1 MFLLLK
7 ITFIKIFSMP
17 SKLLL
22 AAVFFLLCACSEKHP
37 SLSGDAPVDVRD
49 FIAAFP
55 DVQFPFKAAD
65 TNFAKLA
72 DTTSIGYNVF
82 TAFIPDSV
90 ISTIYGKN
98 AKKITV
104 HPLGKIQKEKEVYL
118 LVVTSFNKKA
128 KLSAFLFNKDNKY
141 LSSLSLLDQGARDGY
156 VHTVSITSEPTF
168 ILSRE
173 KTDNKN
179 ELAYTRTG
187 YAFNSG
193 SGEFI
198 SVLTDTNE
206 DEKRNNEIINPIDTL
221 PRLNKWSGDYVI
233 DKRNYISVRDGS
245 NPNKYNF
252 FIHFENNDGDCTGEL
267 KGDLRLRDATHAY
280 FQESGDPCVID
291 FTLDGS
297 ELSVKEQGNCGNH
310 RGIKCFFDDSY
321 RKKRETKVNS
331 KKHN

>member
-1 MFLLLK
+1 MPTKLLFLLL
-7 ITFIKIFSMP
+7 
-17 SKLLL
+17 
-22 AAVFFLLCACSEKHP
+22 AVLMIACGEKHP
-37 SLSGDAPVDVRD
+37 SLSGDAPVDAKD
-49 FIAAFP
+49 FVAAFP
-55 DVQFPFKAAD
+55 DIKFPFKTAD
-65 TNFAKLA
+65 TNFVKLA
-72 DTTSIGYNVF
+72 DTTNIGYKVF
-82 TAFIPDSV
+82 TEFVPDSV
-90 ISTIYGKN
+90 IETMYGKN

-104 HPLGKIQKEKEVYL
+104 RPLGKIQKEKEVYL
-118 LVVTSFNKKA
+118 LVITSLNKKA
-128 KLSAFLFNKDNKY
+128 TLSAFLFNKDNKY
-141 LSSLSLLDQGARDGY
+141 LSSLSLVAQGVKDGY
-156 VHTVSITSEPTF
+156 VHIVSITSEPTF

-173 KTDNKN
+173 KTDSKN
-179 ELAYTRTG
+179 ELAYTRIG
-187 YAFNSG
+187 FAFNSG

-221 PRLNKWSGDYVI
+221 PRLNKWSGDYAI

-252 FIHFENNDGDCTGEL
+252 FIHFEKDEGNCTGEL

-291 FTLDGS
+291 FTLDGN
-297 ELSVKEQGNCGNH
+297 ELEVKEQGNCGNH

-321 RKKRETKVNS
+321 RKKREPKTSS